1 MDEHSKNRVICAV
14 SFMILLDFGRKLGN
28 NGGQIVTSSGQKWG
42 DFYQSL
48 LFCLL
53 YLNIKPINHVRSI
66 QTKTIRSFLQCLAL
80 PESRTGGWKVHRR
93 GECTKD
99 EGMGRVVGDD
109 AGREVVCGQVD
120 YHLT

>member
-1 MDEHSKNRVICAV
+1 MSEASKPRPSEV
-14 SFMILLDFGRKLGN
+14 
-28 NGGQIVTSSGQKWG
+28 
-42 DFYQSL
+42 FY
-48 LFCLL
+48 
-53 YLNIKPINHVRSI
+53 N
-66 QTKTIRSFLQCLAL
+66 AL

-93 GECTKD
+93 GERTKD